1 MLNSLLQVWVRE
13 PNAEN
18 SNTTNNNVN
27 NNAESPNSPRGGFWG
42 GSTALSRTLRP
53 LFIILLVLQVCL
65 IVLRWRVGD
74 AHGALLMFVVF
85 AVGAVAAAVDSNG
98 IDVVYGGYFG
108 LMAFVSGFL
117 DLNVAI
123 EKIVW
128 SQWHHKA
135 LSKGDFS
142 GLTKPLIY
150 IACALTQ
157 LVAAFVAYV
166 LYKDAEALEEA
177 EADMPLFATQEQA
190 LIYNAV
196 LSHTDRRNQ
205 AAVDNPQLKPFHGSA
220 QKLP

>member
-1 MLNSLLQVWVRE
+1 MLVCMAVR
-13 PNAEN
+13 
-18 SNTTNNNVN
+18 
-27 NNAESPNSPRGGFWG
+27 WH
-42 GSTALSRTLRP
+42 L
-53 LFIILLVLQVCL
+53 
-65 IVLRWRVGD
+65 GD
-74 AHGALLMFVVF
+74 AHGALLMFSVCS
-85 AVGAVAAAVDSNG
+85 VGALSLSVSPHG

-108 LMAFVSGFL
+108 LMAFVSGLL
-117 DLNVAI
+117 DFNLAI

-142 GLTKPLIY
+142 GLTKPLVY

-166 LYKDAEALEEA
+166 LYKDAEALEES

-196 LSHTDRRNQ
+196 LSHTDRRNRD
-205 AAVDNPQLKPFHGSA
+205 AATVESSVLKPFHGHA

>member
-1 MLNSLLQVWVRE
+1 MLNSLLQVWVRPTE
-13 PNAEN
+13 E
-18 SNTTNNNVN
+18 TTPVSGN
-27 NNAESPNSPRGGFWG
+27 ETTQTPESPRGGFWS
-42 GSTALSRTLRP
+42 GSTPLSRTLRP
-53 LFIILLVLQVCL
+53 LFIILLVLQACL
-65 IVLRWRVGD
+65 IVLRWRLGD

-85 AVGAVAAAVDSNG
+85 AVGGVAAAVDSNG

-108 LMAFVSGFL
+108 LMAFVSGLL

-142 GLTKPLIY
+142 GLTMPLVY

-190 LIYNAV
+190 LIYNSV

-205 AAVDNPQLKPFHGSA
+205 ASVGGEGPLLKGFTGHS
-220 QKLP
+220 QKLPM